1 MQKVWCAHLTAFD
14 EVVHKW
20 FMEYNRQKADADDAC
35 KRSLLHWL
43 YIFLQFFIWT
53 SPFNLRQSQ
62 LNQCNGFPSHSVTK
76 KLFPQLSPSSYF
88 VNVVAFYPCTP
99 QPSKRENYKYKYC
112 ALEIQILCT
121 RNAIQIFVLYY
132 YILGSTLNF
141 YLRFLR

>member
-20 FMEYNRQKADADDAC
+20 FREYNRQKADADDAC

-43 YIFLQFFIWT
+43 CIFLQFFIWT

-62 LNQCNGFPSHSVTK
+62 LNQCNGFPSHPVTK
-76 KLFPQLSPSSYF
+76 KTLPPTLSFFLF
-88 VNVVAFYPCTP
+88 C
-99 QPSKRENYKYKYC
+99 KRRRFLPLHSTAVQERK
-112 ALEIQILCT
+112 LEIQILCT
-121 RNAIQIFVLYY
+121 RNTIQIFFLYY
-132 YILGSTLNF
+132 YILGSTLDL